1 MTSSLESFVLM
12 MVCNPTIQ
20 TKAQQ
25 IVDKVFNWGRLPIIS
40 DRENPELVY
49 IEALLME
56 IYR

>member
-1 MTSSLESFVLM
+1 

-20 TKAQQ
+20 KKAQE
-25 IVDKVFNWGRLPIIS
+25 VMDKVLYGERLPGFS
-40 DRENPELVY
+40 DRENPELIY